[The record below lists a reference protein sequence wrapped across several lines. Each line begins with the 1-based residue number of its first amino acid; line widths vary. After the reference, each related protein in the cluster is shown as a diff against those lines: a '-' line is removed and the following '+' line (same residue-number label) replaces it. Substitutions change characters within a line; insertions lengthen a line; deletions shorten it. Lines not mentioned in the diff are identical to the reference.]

1 LRHKTRETEGTRN
14 RASATGLNID
24 FRLIYVGVSEMA
36 NLAAYIVRR
45 LILLVFVLLGVT
57 ILVFIVTM
65 LLPVDMRA
73 LLYVHG
79 SVKYLTEAI
88 ANAIQQYHLNAPFY
102 VQYWTWLINLLHG
115 NLGWSVSSNQDVV
128 VSIATKWPYTFEIVV
143 FAAPLI
149 IFLGIYL
156 GVQSAI
162 HRNGPIDQASRLLSI
177 IGWSLPSFFVG
188 MLLLAVFA
196 GILGWFPYAG
206 SMTNTWLV
214 YMLTPKNHFM
224 HYTGIDLFD
233 GLLNGQP
240 YLSLDVLWHCVLP
253 VITVVT
259 IDVALLIRVMRSS
272 MLETL
277 SKPYITTA
285 RSKGLSNKVVIYKHA
300 RRNALIPV
308 ATLSGMLVAGLLTGL
323 IITETVFG
331 FGGLGSAAV
340 KAITNLDIPF
350 IMGYTVLTAL
360 LFVSANLIVDIM
372 YAYIDPRI
380 RLD

>member
-1 LRHKTRETEGTRN
+1 
-14 RASATGLNID
+14 
-24 FRLIYVGVSEMA
+24 MA
-36 NLAAYIVRR
+36 NLGAYIVRR

-57 ILVFIVTM
+57 VLVFAVTM
-65 LLPVDMRA
+65 LLPIDIRA

-79 SVKYLTEAI
+79 SFKFLTDAI
-88 ANAIQQYHLNAPFY
+88 NSAIITYHLNAPFY
-102 VQYWTWLINLLHG
+102 VQYWGWLSQLLQG
-115 NLGWSVSSNQDVV
+115 NLGYSQSSLQPVV
-128 VSIATKWPYTFEIVV
+128 VSIATKWPFTFEIVL

-149 IFLGIYL
+149 IFIGIYL

-162 HRNGPIDQASRLLSI
+162 HRNKPIDQASRVLSI
-177 IGWSLPSFFVG
+177 IGWSLPSFFLG
-188 MLLLAVFA
+188 MLLLAIFA

-206 SMTNTWLV
+206 SMTMTWAT
-214 YMLTPKNHFM
+214 YMANPHNHFV
-224 HYTGIDLFD
+224 HYTGVTLFD
-233 GLLNGQP
+233 GLLNGVP
-240 YLSLDVLWHCVLP
+240 ALSFDVLWHCVLP
-253 VITVVT
+253 VATVVT

-272 MLETL
+272 MLETMN
-277 SKPYITTA
+277 KPYITTA
-285 RSKGLSNKVVIYKHA
+285 RAKGLSNKVVIYKHA

-331 FGGLGSAAV
+331 FGGLGQEAA
-340 KAITNLDIPF
+340 KAVTTLDIPF

-360 LFVSANLIVDIM
+360 LFVVANLIVDIL